1 MSNKV
6 LFVGDF
12 HCKQEYVLPYVSKLV
27 ESQDVSKVVF
37 LGDYVDDWNVPD
49 KYVIKALDAQVEWY
63 KKWSDKVDVVNLCG
77 NHDWSYFHKG
87 KYVASGHRYDIE
99 RSVKYRLNKLNLQ
112 MSCVVDEYLVTHA
125 GVTQEWLDYALP
137 NVDVSDTQTLSDT
150 LNLMYSN
157 GNSLLN
163 TCGSSRGGSE
173 VPGPL
178 WCDAYEDLNNMQ
190 GFGISQIVGHSPVS
204 CVCCN
209 TNKDETVTYVC
220 DTMSITRQGTP
231 IGNGSM
237 LMLDFKSGVVLL
249 PSVDGWDKVA
259 SSYHNYV
266 TSLLF
271 DDVVNT
277 FSEKD
282 GVQLWDF

>member
-6 LFVGDF
+6 LFVGDL

-27 ESQDVSKVVF
+27 ESQDVNKVVF

-77 NHDWSYFHKG
+77 NHDWSYLHKD

-99 RSVKYRLNKLNLQ
+99 RSVRYRLNKLNLQ
-112 MSCVVDEYLVTHA
+112 MSCAVDKYLVTHA
-125 GVTQEWLDYALP
+125 GVTREWLSYVGCKDE
-137 NVDVSDTQTLSDT
+137 NVNTQTLSNSINLLYEMTDT
-150 LNLMYSN
+150 RLNS
-157 GNSLLN
+157 
-163 TCGSSRGGSE
+163 CGLSRGGSD
-173 VPGPL
+173 VAGPL
-178 WCDAYEDLNNMQ
+178 WCDAYEDLDNME
-190 GFGISQIVGHSPVS
+190 GFGVSQIVGHSPVS

-209 TNKDETVTYVC
+209 TNKDNTVTYVC

-231 IGNGSM
+231 VGNASL
-237 LMLDFKSGVVLL
+237 LMLDFKSGAVLL

-259 SSYHNYV
+259 SSYHSYV
-266 TSLLF
+266 TYLLF
-271 DDVVNT
+271 DDVVST
-277 FSEKD
+277 FKTKD
-282 GVQLWDF
+282 VSQLWDF

>member
-1 MSNKV
+1 MNNRV
-6 LFVGDF
+6 LFVGDL

-27 ESQDVSKVVF
+27 ESQNVNKVVF

-77 NHDWSYFHKG
+77 NHDWSYLHKD

-112 MSCVVDEYLVTHA
+112 MSCVVDKYLVTHA
-125 GVTQEWLDYALP
+125 GVTKEWLDYALP
-137 NVDVSDTQTLSDT
+137 DVNVSDTHTLSDT

-157 GNSLLN
+157 GDSLLN
-163 TCGSSRGGSE
+163 DCGPSRGGKD
-173 VPGPL
+173 VAGPL
-178 WCDAYEDLNNMQ
+178 WCDAYEDLKNVQ
-190 GFGISQIVGHSPVS
+190 GFGTSQIVGHSPVS

-209 TNKDETVTYVC
+209 TNKDGTVTYVC
-220 DTMSITRQGTP
+220 DTMSLTRQGTP
-231 IGNGSM
+231 IGNSSM
-237 LMLDFKSGVVLL
+237 LLLDFESDAVLL
-249 PSVDGWDKVA
+249 PSIERWDKIA
-259 SSYHNYV
+259 TSYHSYV

-271 DDVVNT
+271 NDVVST
-277 FSEKD
+277 FKTEDVS
-282 GVQLWDF
+282 QLWDF